1 MTTVDDEDPEPRSGV
16 PVGGET
22 AIDGDGD
29 PAVAASLATPP
40 TNVVVGPTPQ
50 EYVFN
55 PGDVAGAAAFVNN
68 AASEDPSIAELQ
80 INGLITEYAKV
91 DSSLSAALIRELG
104 CTFLYRLRIDRGGDQ
119 PAPGATLEPK
129 DASQPSFL
137 RPIGDAPPDVS
148 TLWEALIGVVTH
160 ARPLARLHDLLFT
173 ARRGKLG
180 EHGRLAIAHYL
191 DAAPEA
197 SEHDRVEMLLRAW
210 TLARAMKRGA
220 DENTA
225 RAAMWVLVEDH
236 ANRDDG
242 GAPGVTLPLL
252 NALLVAPRDPA
263 VTASEP
269 DPDSLLDDLAAKYH
283 EDFLL
288 DRIALFQRRRANG
301 GETKLNAID
310 RRRVQA
316 RLDHAAAST
325 DGHVRMHFLERAAA
339 LARDLGLDDLA
350 DTAVIAMQNISPDE
364 LKWVHFSASAA
375 VSVQVYESYLRVF
388 DFIPDWRAG
397 LGEWLAT
404 GAPSGAYSGNVR
416 AARDRGKVS
425 VLRHIFGSTTVGA
438 HGLPQQSSGTSV
450 ALERDIR
457 QGEES
462 LARNQGRVL
471 AMALDRIRA
480 LGLDVTDDQITD
492 WLVAT
497 YGSDPA
503 LANRLAR
510 SLVLFWDGRYDE
522 AAHTVASIVEAGA
535 RSLLREVDEP
545 LYRVEKGKSVGQFPG
560 LGAMLPKLHSRGLTK
575 DWQRY
580 FEVVLLPEGLNL
592 RNIMAHGLAA
602 RIGRVDALLILRA
615 AALFV
620 VISPPDGTRR
630 DETEVESVL
639 RNAPPPSRRSLR
651 RRFEAAVRA
660 AAWELRRRP

>member
-1 MTTVDDEDPEPRSGV
+1 MTTVGDGDTEPRSGV

-22 AIDGDGD
+22 ASDGDVD
-29 PAVAASLATPP
+29 PVVEASLATPP

-68 AASEDPSIAELQ
+68 AAGEAPSIAELQ
-80 INGLITEYAKV
+80 INGLITEYAKA

-104 CTFLYRLRIDRGGDQ
+104 CTFLYRLSIDRGGDQ

-129 DASQPSFL
+129 DASQSSFL

-148 TLWEALIGVVTH
+148 NLWEALIGVVTH
-160 ARPLARLHDLLFT
+160 PRPLARLHDLLFT
-173 ARRGKLG
+173 ARRGDIG

-191 DAAPEA
+191 DAAPTA
-197 SEHDRVEMLLRAW
+197 IEHDRVEVLLRSW
-210 TLARAMKRGA
+210 TIARAMKRDA

-236 ANRDDG
+236 ADRDDG

-269 DPDSLLDDLAAKYH
+269 DLDPLLEDLAAKYQN
-283 EDFLL
+283 DFLV
-288 DRIALFQRRRANG
+288 DRIALCQRRRANG
-301 GETKLNAID
+301 DQTKLDAID

-316 RLDHAAAST
+316 RLDHAASSA

-339 LARDLGLDDLA
+339 LARDLGVDDLA
-350 DTAVIAMQNISPDE
+350 DTAVTAMQNISPDE

-375 VSVQVYESYLRVF
+375 VPVQVYESYLRVF

-416 AARDRGKVS
+416 AARERGKVS

-438 HGLPQQSSGTSV
+438 HGLPQQSSGTSE

-480 LGLDVTDDQITD
+480 LGPDVTDDQITD

-503 LANRLAR
+503 LAYRFAR

-580 FEVVLLPEGLNL
+580 LEVVLLPEGLNL

-602 RIGRVDALLILRA
+602 QIGRVDALLILRA

-620 VISPPDGTRR
+620 VISPSDGIRR

-639 RNAPPPSRRSLR
+639 RNAPPSSRRSLR
-651 RRFEAAVRA
+651 RRLEAAVRA